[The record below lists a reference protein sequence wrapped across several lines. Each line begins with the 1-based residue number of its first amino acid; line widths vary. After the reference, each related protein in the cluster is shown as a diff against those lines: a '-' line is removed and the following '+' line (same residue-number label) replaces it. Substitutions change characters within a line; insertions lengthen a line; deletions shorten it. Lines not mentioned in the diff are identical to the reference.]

1 MRRKLPV
8 LILALIIL
16 LQVFPPAT
24 FAASKNEAVTST
36 VSFCSLDTT
45 PKGAGDGKYL
55 VGAYQDIKGYAG
67 LDAHHVGQKTLMKD
81 LVENYDP
88 QVAPAINVP
97 KVGHTISGPNGIV
110 SRSTSGIEN
119 ARQLLARDVME
130 LRRVYDDIPNSS
142 LRGLIDLNKK
152 MYPEMR
158 YK

>member
-1 MRRKLPV
+1 
-8 LILALIIL
+8 
-16 LQVFPPAT
+16 
-24 FAASKNEAVTST
+24 
-36 VSFCSLDTT
+36 
-45 PKGAGDGKYL
+45 

-67 LDAHHVGQKTLMKD
+67 LDAHVGQKTLMKD

-88 QVAPAINVP
+88 QVALAINVP

-110 SRSTSGIEN
+110 SRSTSRIEN

-142 LRGLIDLNKK
+142 LRELIDLNKK
-152 MYPEMR
+152 MHPEMR